1 MPGVAEF
8 DAQIESDLLDISEE
22 QLNEKFAQCSQLQT
36 SDLGQLFL
44 IDLRPSSYNVFL
56 EDLAIYLTFFA
67 LKFIPLREVKR

>member
-44 IDLRPSSYNVFL
+44 FDLRPFSYNLFL
-56 EDLAIYLTFFA
+56 EDLAIYVTFFA
-67 LKFIPLREVKR
+67 LNLLL